1 MPHFP
6 PSAQL
11 WKERAEI
18 DHIGP
23 FVKAW
28 AAFNAW
34 YRHAS
39 QAVKEAEMLA
49 YVKTN
54 PNPVRARVLPM
65 LGNNNAGPNE
75 FGEGPLPKAF
85 KQAICDLQLAL
96 DAFQFEVTKKGSKER
111 VSLRKVCIA
120 PKQLQHEVFNKNN
133 HDYRIAKIQG
143 GGGRIEVT
151 VTSTVTQVVKF
162 QCEQDQ
168 YDRDE
173 LFGQPGFV
181 ALSQAQRS
189 ALQTFYV
196 GADPRPMID
205 LTAANDPELM
215 VGTIPFNC
223 TPEQLFFGLIEVIY
237 AMRNAL
243 LHGELQPDRQVLACY
258 DPAYRIV
265 MHFLDCL
272 ND

>member
-1 MPHFP
+1 MPHLP

-39 QAVKEAEMLA
+39 QAAKEAEMLA

-65 LGNNNAGPNE
+65 LGNQNAGPNE
-75 FGEGPLPKAF
+75 FGEGGEGKAF
-85 KQAICDLQLAL
+85 KQSICDLQLAL
-96 DAFQFEVTKKGSKER
+96 DAFQFEVTKNGNQER
-111 VSLRKVCIA
+111 VTLRSVCIS
-120 PKQLQHEVFNKNN
+120 PKHLNQEVFNKNN
-133 HDYRIAKIQG
+133 HDYRIARIQG

-151 VTSTVTQVVKF
+151 VTSTATQAVKF
-162 QCEQDQ
+162 RHEQDQ
-168 YDRDE
+168 YDRNE
-173 LFGQPGFV
+173 LFAQPGYV

-189 ALQTFYV
+189 TLQTFYF

-205 LTAANDPELM
+205 LTAGNGPELM
-215 VGTIPFNC
+215 IGTIPFNC
-223 TPEQLFFGLIEVIY
+223 TAEQLFFGLIEVIY

-243 LHGELQPDRQVLACY
+243 LHGELQPDKQVLACY
-258 DPAYRIV
+258 DPAYRI
-265 MHFLDCL
+265 MHFLNCL
-272 ND
+272 HD

>member
-1 MPHFP
+1 MPHLP

-28 AAFNAW
+28 AAFNSW

-39 QAVKEAEMLA
+39 QAAKEAEMLA
-49 YVKTN
+49 YVKST
-54 PNPVRARVLPM
+54 PNPVRARVLPV
-65 LGNNNAGPNE
+65 LSNNIPGPNE
-75 FGEGPLPKAF
+75 FGEGGEAKGF
-85 KQAICDLQLAL
+85 KQSICDLQLSL
-96 DAFQFEVTKKGSKER
+96 DALQFEVTRKGIFER
-111 VSLRKVCIA
+111 VTLRSVCIA
-120 PKQLQHEVFNKNN
+120 PKNLQNEMTNKNN
-133 HDYRIAKIQG
+133 HEYRIGRING
-143 GGGRIEVT
+143 GGGRFEVS
-151 VTSTVTQVVKF
+151 VTSTATLVQKF
-162 QCEQDQ
+162 RFEQDK

-173 LFGQPGFV
+173 LFAQPGFV

-189 ALQTFYV
+189 TLQTFYV
-196 GADPRPMID
+196 SADPRPMVD
-205 LTAANDPELM
+205 LTAAGGAEIM

-223 TPEQLFFGLIEVIY
+223 TGEQLFFGIIEVIY

-243 LHGELQPDRQVLACY
+243 LHGELQPDKQVLACY
-258 DPAYRIV
+258 DPAYRII

-272 ND
+272 SD